1 MNDLIVNILVIVAA
15 IGAGLMA
22 GLYYAFSAFIMK
34 SFDQIGASNA
44 VVAMNSINEVI
55 LRSSFMLLFFGS
67 TILFALLAVLGFFQ
81 ETAGNGWLLIAAGL
95 IYVIG
100 MFVCTAAINVPLNNQ
115 LAAVGNDGQ
124 AQIESWNHYYL
135 VWTRW
140 NSLRAFCSLVASVL
154 CVIYL
159 TFNV

>member
-34 SFDQIGASNA
+34 SFDQIGSSNA

-67 TILFALLAVLGFFQ
+67 TILFALLIAVGIFY
-81 ETAGNGWLLIAAGL
+81 ETTSASWLLISAGL

-100 MFVCTAAINVPLNNQ
+100 MFVCTAAFNVPLNNQ
-115 LAAVGNDGQ
+115 LAAVGDEKQ
-124 AQIESWNHYYL
+124 ERYELWNLYYTN
-135 VWTRW
+135 WTRW
-140 NSLRAFCSLVASVL
+140 NSLRAFCSLGASVL

>member
-67 TILFALLAVLGFFQ
+67 TILFALLIAAGIFY
-81 ETAGNGWLLIAAGL
+81 ETTSASWLLISAGL

-100 MFVCTAAINVPLNNQ
+100 MFVCTAAFNVPLNNQ
-115 LAAVGNDGQ
+115 LAAVGDDRQ
-124 AQIESWNHYYL
+124 EQTECWNHYYR

-140 NSLRAFCSLVASVL
+140 NTFRGLCSLVACLL
-154 CVIYL
+154 CLGYL
-159 TFNV
+159 VQV